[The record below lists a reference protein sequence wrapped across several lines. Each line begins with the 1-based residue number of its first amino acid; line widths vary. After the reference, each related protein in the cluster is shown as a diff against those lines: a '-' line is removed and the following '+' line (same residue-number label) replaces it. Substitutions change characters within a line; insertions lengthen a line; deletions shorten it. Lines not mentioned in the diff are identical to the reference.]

1 MRIIVSVD
9 TEADDQWKT
18 GGPLS
23 IGNVFALDRFQNLC
37 ERYALPP
44 TYLITYEV
52 ADDARAAQQFRAWR
66 ERGAE
71 VGSHLHPWTTPPL
84 KAGEEMT
91 RRFPSELEDAELQA
105 KFTALTQKIETAIG
119 IKPTSYRAGR
129 WGFDARQA
137 ELLQRFGYRIDL
149 SVTPGLS
156 WEKGKDAGPDFS
168 SESALPHWLN
178 GQVLEVPMTI
188 VRTGLLRRLK
198 WLRVFE
204 NTTPAQ
210 LRRTLR
216 AAERA
221 GLPAAVF
228 MIHSSELVA
237 GKSPYVKT
245 PEALERVYQNIE
257 SLFAYCARRGILGVT
272 ASDFARSFPQ
282 QL

>member
-1 MRIIVSVD
+1 MKLIVTID

-18 GGPLS
+18 GEPLS
-23 IGNVFALDRFQNLC
+23 IENVFALDRFQNLC
-37 ERYALPP
+37 ERYGVAP

-71 VGSHLHPWTTPPL
+71 VGSHLHSWTTPPL
-84 KAGEEMT
+84 QPGEEMT
-91 RRFPSELEDAELQA
+91 RRFPSELSDAELQD
-105 KFTALTQKIETAIG
+105 KFTALTQKVEAAMG
-119 IKPTSYRAGR
+119 VKPTSYRAGR

-137 ELLQRFGYRIDL
+137 EMLRTFGYRIDL

-156 WEKGKDAGPDFS
+156 WKKGKDAGPDFS
-168 SESALPHWLN
+168 NESALPHWLN
-178 GQVLEVPMTI
+178 ETVLEVPMTI

-204 NTTPAQ
+204 NTTPGQ
-210 LRRTLR
+210 LRRTVR
-216 AAERA
+216 AADRA

-257 SLFAYCARRGILGVT
+257 ALFAYCAQRGILGIT
-272 ASDFARSFPQ
+272 ASDFARSFPKV
-282 QL
+282 